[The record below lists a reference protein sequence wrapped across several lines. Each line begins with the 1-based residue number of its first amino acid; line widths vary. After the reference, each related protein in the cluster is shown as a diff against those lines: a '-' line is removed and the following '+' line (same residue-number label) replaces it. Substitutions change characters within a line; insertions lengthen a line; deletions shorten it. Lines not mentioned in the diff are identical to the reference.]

1 MVSTSEYCRRKMRG
15 YEVGYG
21 VLLLVQ
27 SNMNA
32 KADVVNHRLAPGL
45 ARKTYFVH
53 GHLQSHT

>member
-1 MVSTSEYCRRKMRG
+1 MRS

-32 KADVVNHRLAPGL
+32 KADVVNHRLALGL